1 MIVQKMGAIGFIVAV
16 WLLRVDAGL
25 GRLSRDLVSRHDA
38 RDAGFSPGEDADHG
52 LAAFGHPGSDQLHRV
67 DSGKPPA
74 LPHVGAACTHW
85 HEWVNACLQG
95 GPTTSSFAWA
105 GRLSEMVLLG
115 NAAMDKPGV
124 KLRWDAAKA
133 TFI

>member
-1 MIVQKMGAIGFIVAV
+1 MVEGTKG
-16 WLLRVDAGL
+16 WLLSVHYN
-25 GRLSRDLVSRHDA
+25 VSPA
-38 RDAGFSPGEDADHG
+38 VVLKNG
-52 LAAFGHPGSDQLHRV
+52 
-67 DSGKPPA
+67 GKPPA